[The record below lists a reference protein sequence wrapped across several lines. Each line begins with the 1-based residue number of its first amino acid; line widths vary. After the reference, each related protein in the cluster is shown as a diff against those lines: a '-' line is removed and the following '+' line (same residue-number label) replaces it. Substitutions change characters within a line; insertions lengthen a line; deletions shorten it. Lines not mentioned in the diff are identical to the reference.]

1 MGFRLSDQ
9 SGKLIHSCLGLS
21 KKCGGFFQKT
31 CLYTDIKRCAHC
43 LHRIDGLCKNRCITD
58 HCRDDLLSSYIHH
71 GLGLNVDSLCIA
83 FILDLCSGLKLC
95 SCKYIKGFKK
105 LHSFICSQRRNGI
118 YHGRKDRKSTSLC
131 LCLPL
136 RCISVSVEYNTL
148 MLDRIL
154 LDQVMYC
161 SIKIVCCFQTV
172 ACIAEYFCCNR
183 VQNYVALG
191 NGITGTNHTE
201 LKFVSCERKW

>member
-1 MGFRLSDQ
+1 M
-9 SGKLIHSCLGLS
+9 IC
-21 KKCGGFFQKT
+21 
-31 CLYTDIKRCAHC
+31 
-43 LHRIDGLCKNRCITD
+43 
-58 HCRDDLLSSYIHH
+58 YIHH

-105 LHSFICSQRRNGI
+105 LHSLICSQRRNGI

-148 MLDRIL
+148 MLREPTIRNSNLFPVNANGDVLFRSVASFMKSGSVLTPVSRISPVL
-154 LDQVMYC
+154 LCVAVPVLISC
-161 SIKIVCCFQTV
+161 SRT
-172 ACIAEYFCCNR
+172 
-183 VQNYVALG
+183 
-191 NGITGTNHTE
+191 
-201 LKFVSCERKW
+201 S